1 MALLNVNSLLAH
13 IDELKIFTSANAL
26 DVLIINETKLDSMV
40 DNREV
45 NIPGYEIIRNDR
57 RINGREGGGVCIY
70 IRCNLNYTLRD
81 DLEVENLETL
91 VIQVNKL
98 RSKPILIS
106 TWYRP
111 PDTPITIFDNFEEL
125 IGKMDST
132 GHEIFLLGDF
142 NVDFMPGAN
151 ANNTNKLK
159 DIFATYG
166 LEQQINEPTRVTS
179 NASTLIDL
187 CATNTAT
194 KIVNSG
200 VLHLGISDHS
210 LIYMTYKTK
219 YERSGKRIIE
229 IRSMK
234 NFRKE
239 QYLWDLEQ
247 QNWNDIKLSSDPNT
261 MWSKWKS
268 MLMECIDRHAPLR
281 HKRVGNRR
289 SPWITSQLQRE
300 MRKRDY
306 LKQKAVR
313 EDNYQ
318 IWEQFKH
325 ARNHT
330 NNLIKTAKREYFVN
344 NFEINKSN
352 SKETWNL
359 INQLS
364 SRSSK
369 KSVNIS
375 EIKTGTNVI
384 NTPTELA
391 ETFNLHFSTVGKK
404 LAAEIPNENMEPED
418 YMQRTQHRFSL
429 KAPTVSTVYKLL
441 ENINVRKATGLD
453 GVSNKLLKFAAHIVA
468 PSLTEIFTTSINTGI
483 FPTEWKIAR
492 VTPIFKKGKKN
503 DLNNYR
509 PISVIPTVA
518 KILEKIV
525 YEQLFSYFNDNLLTP
540 CQSGFRSFHSTL
552 TALTEATNNWSVN
565 IDNGLLN
572 GVVFLDLKKAFD
584 TIEHSIILRK
594 LQFYGIE
601 QESLKWFQ
609 SYLDDRKQ
617 VCCVNGHMS
626 NSLSVS
632 CGVPQGSNLGPLL
645 FLIYINDLPNCLST
659 ASPRMFADDTNVS
672 LASSTLFELENMLN
686 QEFQNLNI
694 WLKVNKLSLNIA
706 KTEFMIIGSRQRLN
720 VNVDGHI
727 NISINDQ
734 PIKKVNETETLGMT
748 IDQHLT
754 WSKQVEEKSKKIS
767 SAIGAL
773 KRIRPFI
780 TIDVANKIYK
790 TIIQPHLDYCST
802 VWDGLGVTLLDKI
815 QKLQNRAAR
824 IITQSSYYTSASSL
838 LEELGWDNVLT
849 RWKKQKAILMF
860 KTLNNRAPEYLR
872 NLFIDRNTHYDLRNA
887 GGKLNLPRSRTD
899 YLKRSFSYSG
909 AQLWNN
915 LPESIRTIKSLKNFK
930 KAIQN
935 YFEND

>member
-1 MALLNVNSLLAH
+1 M
-13 IDELKIFTSANAL
+13 
-26 DVLIINETKLDSMV
+26 
-40 DNREV
+40 
-45 NIPGYEIIRNDR
+45 
-57 RINGREGGGVCIY
+57 
-70 IRCNLNYTLRD
+70 
-81 DLEVENLETL
+81 
-91 VIQVNKL
+91 IQVNKL

-142 NVDFMPGAN
+142 NVDFMPDAN
-151 ANNTNKLK
+151 ANNINKLK

-166 LEQQINEPTRVTS
+166 LEQLINEPTRVTPNS
-179 NASTLIDL
+179 STLIDL
-187 CATNTAT
+187 CVTNTAT

-268 MLMECIDRHAPLR
+268 LLMECIDRHAPLR
-281 HKRVGNRR
+281 HKRVGNKR

-404 LAAEIPNENMEPED
+404 LAAEIPNENMEPEA

-525 YEQLFSYFNDNLLTP
+525 YEQLFSYFNDNNLLTS

-552 TALTEATNNWSVN
+552 TALTEATNSWSVN

-584 TIEHSIILRK
+584 TIDHSIILRK

-626 NSLSVS
+626 NSRSVS

-686 QEFQNLNI
+686 QELQNLNI

-727 NISINDQ
+727 NISVNDQ

-754 WSKQVEEKSKKIS
+754 WSKHVEEKSKKIS
-767 SAIGAL
+767 LAIGAL

-790 TIIQPHLDYCST
+790 AIIQPHLDYCST

-824 IITQSSYYTSASSL
+824 IITQSSYYTSASSI

-849 RWKKQKAILMF
+849 RWKKQKAILMS

-887 GGKLNLPRSRTD
+887 GGKLNLTYRVHAR
-899 YLKRSFSYSG
+899 
-909 AQLWNN
+909 
-915 LPESIRTIKSLKNFK
+915 II
-930 KAIQN
+930 
-935 YFEND
+935 